1 MSGADA
7 TCRCGCIDP
16 RGAAMH
22 VIAAALA
29 VDDLDR
35 AIEAGLLVCEPCP
48 GCDLACSASVLA
60 MRDARRGALAAR
72 ERFRAREARLRRRAE
87 ERAARRTIAAGPS
100 EAAGEAP
107 RPALPPAAAAALARA
122 KARAIAAKK
131 Q

>member
-1 MSGADA
+1 MTGMGA

-16 RGAAMH
+16 RGAAVH

-35 AIEAGLLVCEPCP
+35 AIEAGLLACEPCP
-48 GCDLACSASVLA
+48 GCDPVCSASVVA
-60 MRDARRGALAAR
+60 ARNARRDALTAR

-87 ERAARRTIAAGPS
+87 ERAARRTVAAAPPD
-100 EAAGEAP
+100 APGEAP

-122 KARAIAAKK
+122 KARASAARK